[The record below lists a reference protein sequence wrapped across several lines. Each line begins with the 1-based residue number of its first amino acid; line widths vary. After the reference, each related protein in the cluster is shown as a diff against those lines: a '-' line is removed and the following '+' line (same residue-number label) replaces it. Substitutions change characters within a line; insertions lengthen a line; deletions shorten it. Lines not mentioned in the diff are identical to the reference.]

1 LIKLRRIR
9 QAEHTAHMGDRK
21 AANRFLVGKTERK
34 NPLGRPRHRW
44 DNINMDLQQIGA
56 GHRLDLCG

>member
-44 DNINMDLQQIGA
+44 DNINMDL
-56 GHRLDLCG
+56 